1 MGKVIVIMK
10 RVILI
15 FVTLFLIIA
24 NLQAQDLIVT
34 TEGDSINCKI
44 TKTTK
49 EVTYFTFKHKGEI
62 RNVLLPVNEI
72 VTQQKDYFSHSEVPT
87 EIAVKAVRRVNH
99 SRYRI
104 AADAGYQHR
113 TTKLDNSMDRD
124 MWEHYKKMMSG
135 FHYDLQAAYFI
146 WENYGFELM
155 FSQQRFGNSGYGYI
169 KDDDGNLLG
178 EGELNNMI
186 KFNYYGLNYLTRY
199 QLGVNQKS
207 TWLVTIGA
215 GYLTYDDRWFI
226 NQTENLKMTAGNL
239 GINIAIGYDYTL
251 SSEYSVGVKLSLL
264 GGNFSKYAQTVNS
277 ETTMKTLP
285 EGTVEGL
292 GTIKISA
299 GLRFIK

>member
-1 MGKVIVIMK
+1 
-10 RVILI
+10 
-15 FVTLFLIIA
+15 
-24 NLQAQDLIVT
+24 
-34 TEGDSINCKI
+34 
-44 TKTTK
+44 
-49 EVTYFTFKHKGEI
+49 
-62 RNVLLPVNEI
+62 
-72 VTQQKDYFSHSEVPT
+72 
-87 EIAVKAVRRVNH
+87 
-99 SRYRI
+99 
-104 AADAGYQHR
+104 
-113 TTKLDNSMDRD
+113 MDRD